1 MQRFSFRRDDRCGTR
16 CRRAIRAAAVSAATV
31 AVAWLALGA
40 IAARAADDAE
50 EFTKDP
56 TWTAPTAKA
65 VRAEV
70 LKWLDQSKADGKIDA
85 AKRDALLKSLWP
97 ESPADAP
104 APAAGEL
111 LDRVVKT
118 VAEVDPRSKEL
129 LDLCSKPHE
138 IKKLP
143 DFPLLTDEKTPV
155 IERNNLRL
163 WYGRWLGQEKLYDE
177 SLEQLSSLKT
187 TDVVDPASLLFYQG
201 VAYHWLLKKQPGL
214 DTIGKL
220 LERKKEIPRR
230 YAQLATLM
238 QADLSGLKDPSLD
251 HIDRRMNDVERR
263 LDLARGG
270 KIVRTEEDGIIASLD
285 KLIEEKEKEEQEQ
298 QSSSSSSPRGNQST
312 RPAQDSTLPSAPH
325 TKGEVA
331 KKDVGHQS
339 GWGDLKPKE
348 RAEALQ
354 DIGEEF
360 PSHYRAVIEQYF
372 RRSAGDGPDGIPE
385 SQTPVGGK

>member
-1 MQRFSFRRDDRCGTR
+1 MQRFCFGRGDRSGMR
-16 CRRAIRAAAVSAATV
+16 CRWAFRAAAVSFATL
-31 AVAWLALGA
+31 AVAWLAFGA
-40 IAARAADDAE
+40 AAVRAADDAE

-56 TWTAPTAKA
+56 TWSAPTEKA
-65 VRAEV
+65 VRADV
-70 LKWLDQSKADGKIDA
+70 LKWLDDSKVGTGTRGSVINM
-85 AKRDALLKSLWP
+85 LWP
-97 ESPADAP
+97 ESSANVIP
-104 APAAGEL
+104 GGL
-111 LDRVVKT
+111 LERVVNT
-118 VAEVDPRSKEL
+118 IAIVEPRSKAL

-143 DFPLLTDEKTPV
+143 EFPLLTDEKTPAIV
-155 IERNNLRL
+155 RNNLRL

-214 DTIGKL
+214 ETIGKL

-230 YAQLATLM
+230 YAQLAALM

-298 QSSSSSSPRGNQST
+298 ESSSSSSPSGHRST
-312 RPAQDSTLPSAPH
+312 KPAQDSMLPSGAPA
-325 TKGEVA
+325 KGDVA

-372 RRSAGDGPDGIPE
+372 RRSAGDSSDGTPDN
-385 SQTPVGGK
+385 GK

>member
-1 MQRFSFRRDDRCGTR
+1 ML
-16 CRRAIRAAAVSAATV
+16 A
-31 AVAWLALGA
+31 AVAWLAFGA
-40 IAARAADDAE
+40 ASVRAAEEDAE
-50 EFTKDP
+50 EFTKEP
-56 TWTAPTAKA
+56 TWSAPTAKM
-65 VRAEV
+65 VRADV
-70 LKWLDQSKADGKIDA
+70 LKWLDQSKPDGNTDAGKIEA
-85 AKRDALLKSLWP
+85 AKRDAIVKTLWP
-97 ESPADAP
+97 ESPNEASAP
-104 APAAGEL
+104 SASEL

-118 VAEVDPRSKEL
+118 IAQVEPRSKDL

-143 DFPLLTDEKTPV
+143 DFPLLTDEKTPAFV
-155 IERNNLRL
+155 RNNLRL

-187 TDVVDPASLLFYQG
+187 SDVVDPASLLFYQG
-201 VAYHWLLKKQPGL
+201 VAYHWLLKKEPGL
-214 DTIGKL
+214 DAIGKL
-220 LERKKEIPRR
+220 LERKKDIPRR
-230 YAQLATLM
+230 YAQLANLM
-238 QADLSGLKDPSLD
+238 KADLSGLKDPSLD

-285 KLIEEKEKEEQEQ
+285 KLIEEKEKEEQNKEEQ
-298 QSSSSSSPRGNQST
+298 QGSGQAGGSRPT
-312 RPAQDSTLPSAPH
+312 KPAQDSTLPSGPH

-331 KKDVGHQS
+331 KKDIGHHS

-372 RRSAGDGPDGIPE
+372 RRSAGDGPDGAPD
-385 SQTPVGGK
+385 GK